1 MVKTIEHYI
10 SQLLYTHDC
19 VIVMSFGGFVGSNIA
34 SKLNRKTGLLSPPN
48 RSILFNT
55 QLVENDGL
63 LINHIAQSEG
73 ISQEKAKEELLK
85 FVEISKANLT
95 KYKSLR
101 IKTIG
106 LFTLNSDNKIIFNQ
120 DISINYNLN
129 SFGFQD
135 SVHNRIERESEI
147 IEESLKII
155 RKKND
160 FSTKRLM
167 KAAAILIP
175 LIGISLISITQQQE
189 INNIYKQIAN
199 LNPFTVNNTKH
210 IKIDTE
216 TKVVEAK
223 PELKTDIKKVVPER
237 EEIVVLKQTH
247 YIIAGAFGVEAN
259 AIKLKNKLNRWN
271 YNSTI
276 ISNKKIMRVSY
287 DSFSTKEQA
296 LSSLIKIRKE
306 NPAAWILSI

>member
-19 VIVMSFGGFVGSNIA
+19 VIVMSFGGFVGSNTA

-135 SVHNRIERESEI
+135 SVHNRIEREREI

-155 RKKND
+155 RKKSN

-199 LNPFTVNNTKH
+199 LNPFTANNTKH
-210 IKIDTE
+210 IKVDVE
-216 TKVVEAK
+216 TKAIEET
-223 PELKTDIKKVVPER
+223 PELKTDITKVIPER
-237 EEIVVLKQTH
+237 EKVVLKQTH

-259 AIKLKNKLNRWN
+259 AIKLKNKLNRWS
-271 YNSTI
+271 YNSKI

-287 DSFSTKEQA
+287 DNFSTKEQA
-296 LSSLIKIRKE
+296 LSSLMKIRKE

>member
-1 MVKTIEHYI
+1 MLNPIEHYI

-19 VIVMSFGGFVGSNIA
+19 VIVIDFGGFVSSNTT

-73 ISQEKAKEELLK
+73 LSQEEAKEELLK
-85 FVEISKANLT
+85 FVEVSKVNLT

-101 IKTIG
+101 IKNIG

-135 SVHNRIERESEI
+135 SVYNRIERENEI
-147 IEESLKII
+147 LEESLKII
-155 RKKND
+155 KTKSD

-199 LNPFTVNNTKH
+199 LNPFSISNNEPIEVDVK
-210 IKIDTE
+210 
-216 TKVVEAK
+216 TKVIAET
-223 PELKTDIKKVVPER
+223 PELKTDVAKVIPEKKE
-237 EEIVVLKQTH
+237 VVLQQTH

-287 DSFSTKEQA
+287 DSFPTKEQA
-296 LSSLIKIRKE
+296 LSSLVKIRKE

>member
-1 MVKTIEHYI
+1 MVKTIEYYI

-19 VIVMSFGGFVGSNIA
+19 VIVMSFGGFVGSNTT

-135 SVHNRIERESEI
+135 SVHNRIGRESEI

-155 RKKND
+155 RKRND

-199 LNPFTVNNTKH
+199 LNPFTVNNAKH

-216 TKVVEAK
+216 IKVVETK
-223 PELKTDIKKVVPER
+223 TELETDIKKVVPER
-237 EEIVVLKQTH
+237 EEVVVLKQTH